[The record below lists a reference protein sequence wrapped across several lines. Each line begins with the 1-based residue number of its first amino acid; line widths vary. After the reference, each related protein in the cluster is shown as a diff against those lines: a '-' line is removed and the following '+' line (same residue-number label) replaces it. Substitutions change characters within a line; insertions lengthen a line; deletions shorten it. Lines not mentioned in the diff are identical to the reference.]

1 MTLKNYLI
9 ENKQKKG
16 FILNINIICIGKI
29 KEKYIKEGI
38 EEFSKRM
45 KSFGNFSI
53 IELKEFGNDSNRNL
67 SIEKECKNI
76 LEALDKKKGYNVL
89 LDIKGDFLSS
99 EEMSKKIENIFL
111 DGYSTINFI
120 VGGSYGVSN
129 QIKISSDL
137 ILSLSKMTFPHQL
150 MRLILSEQIYRWFSI
165 INNIKY
171 HK

>member
-1 MTLKNYLI
+1 M
-9 ENKQKKG
+9 
-16 FILNINIICIGKI
+16 NINIICIGKI

-38 EEFSKRM
+38 KEFSKRM
-45 KSFGNFSI
+45 NSFGTFSI
-53 IELKEFGNDSNRNL
+53 IELKEFGNDSNREL

-76 LEALDKKKGYNVL
+76 LETINKKKGYNIL

-111 DGYSTINFI
+111 DGYNTLNFI